1 MAKISTK
8 FGQSP
13 DFFGREDYLENLKR
27 GVSSQEML
35 DFVKANPNLMRGKL
49 QEQVRDEMR
58 QGALRE
64 AQEKTTRE
72 REAKEK
78 ADREAKEKSSTTKN
92 ETSKI
97 GKNTEVDP
105 GGAMDYLS
113 DENIGKFQDLLNRLQ
128 RSKMEQSQQSA
139 RESRKGT
146 FAQGIASMMSNF

>member
-1 MAKISTK
+1 MAKISTE

-13 DFFGREDYLENLKR
+13 EFFGREDYLQNLKR
-27 GVSSQEML
+27 GVSSQAML
-35 DFVKANPNLMRGKL
+35 DFVKANPNLMRGAA

-64 AQEKTTRE
+64 AQEKAARE
-72 REAKEK
+72 VKQ
-78 ADREAKEKSSTTKN
+78 KSSTTKN

>member
-1 MAKISTK
+1 MAKISTE

-13 DFFGREDYLENLKR
+13 EFFGREDYLQNLKR
-27 GVSSQEML
+27 GVSSQAML

-64 AQEKTTRE
+64 A
-72 REAKEK
+72 KEK
-78 ADREAKEKSSTTKN
+78 ADREAKEPVKN
-92 ETSKI
+92 PAKDLQSGT
-97 GKNTEVDP
+97 DD
-105 GGAMDYLS
+105 DYLS
-113 DENIGKFQDLLNRLQ
+113 QENIGKFQDLLNRLQ

>member
-1 MAKISTK
+1 MAKISTE

-13 DFFGREDYLENLKR
+13 KLFGREDYLQNLKR

-35 DFVKANPNLMRGKL
+35 DFVKSNPNLMQGKF

-78 ADREAKEKSSTTKN
+78 ADREAKEKASLKQPAKN
-92 ETSKI
+92 PAKDLQSGT
-97 GKNTEVDP
+97 DD
-105 GGAMDYLS
+105 DYLS
-113 DENIGKFQDLLNRLQ
+113 QENIGKFQDLLNRLQ

>member
-1 MAKISTK
+1 MAKISTE

-13 DFFGREDYLENLKR
+13 KFFGREDYLQNLKR

-35 DFVKANPNLMRGKL
+35 DFVETNPNLMKGQF

-64 AQEKTTRE
+64 AKRVKNP
-72 REAKEK
+72 AKDLQSGTDK
-78 ADREAKEKSSTTKN
+78 DLQSGT
-92 ETSKI
+92 
-97 GKNTEVDP
+97 DD
-105 GGAMDYLS
+105 DYLS
-113 DENIGKFQDLLNRLQ
+113 QENIGKFQDLLNRLQ

>member
-1 MAKISTK
+1 MAKISTE

-13 DFFGREDYLENLKR
+13 EFFGREDYLQNLKR
-27 GVSSQEML
+27 GVSSQAML
-35 DFVKANPNLMRGKL
+35 DFVKANPNLMRGAA

-64 AQEKTTRE
+64 A
-72 REAKEK
+72 KEK
-78 ADREAKEKSSTTKN
+78 ADREAKEKASLKQPAKN
-92 ETSKI
+92 PAKDLQSGT
-97 GKNTEVDP
+97 DD
-105 GGAMDYLS
+105 DYLS
-113 DENIGKFQDLLNRLQ
+113 QENIGKFQDLLNRLQ